1 LADRAAGRRDA
12 PASRE
17 TESDTLALW
26 DWRHRIVDLYGAVRA
41 SEPREGREHWRT
53 TRDHLFREHPQ
64 SPLPEAERA
73 GFTGL
78 PVLPYDSA
86 MRFEVGTESIEGAPA
101 ILVQLRDD
109 GALAFTPFARTL
121 GLSAALG
128 GELTLYWIGGYGGGV
143 FLPFRDATSGRET
156 YGGGRYLLDTIKGAD
171 LGRTADGRVIL
182 DFNFSY
188 NPSCAYSDDWVC
200 PLSPREN
207 LLPVPIRAGE
217 LSPT

>member
-1 LADRAAGRRDA
+1 MADRAAGGQDVPA
-12 PASRE
+12 PRE
-17 TESDTLALW
+17 TGSDTLALW
-26 DWRHRIVDLYGAVRA
+26 DWRRRIVDLYGAIRA
-41 SEPREGREHWRT
+41 SEPRAGREHWRA
-53 TRDHLFREHPQ
+53 TRDQLFREHSQ
-64 SPLPEAERA
+64 SPLSEPERA
-73 GFTGL
+73 AFAGL
-78 PVLPYDSA
+78 PVLPYDPA
-86 MRFEVGTESIEGAPA
+86 LRFEVGTESIEGAPA
-101 ILVQLRDD
+101 IRVQLRDD
-109 GALAFTPFARTL
+109 GALSFTAFARTL

-182 DFNFSY
+182 DFNFAY

-200 PLSPREN
+200 PLSPPEN

-217 LSPT
+217 LSPP